1 VEVDGEAE
9 SAHSPPPSSSTSTY
23 LSSVTCSSR
32 TKKNSHMVHTAAW
45 NLASL
50 GIWLL
55 VTSYLLELRAVKNTF
70 DEANGH
76 LESCATFSELE
87 LASSPL
93 RKQHH
98 GFSRIQARGL
108 AEAESSGAVLQTQFQ
123 VSAALVSTKRGK
135 TGEVQC
141 GGW

>member
-1 VEVDGEAE
+1 
-9 SAHSPPPSSSTSTY
+9 
-23 LSSVTCSSR
+23 
-32 TKKNSHMVHTAAW
+32 MVHTAAW

-98 GFSRIQARGL
+98 GFSRIQA
-108 AEAESSGAVLQTQFQ
+108 VLQTQFQ